1 MNRKLLALYSLKY
14 NPFGPEL
21 PVEALRTTPRFED
34 FAWRI
39 ENSLV
44 REDGFALTGDR
55 KRPGRR
61 LCESAS

>member
-44 REDGFALTGDR
+44 REGGFALTGDR